1 MCSGSKEKEEIRKLS
16 AKVEKVQLL
25 RCGAQTVNFM
35 IYFILRRNST
45 GSEEQRKR
53 HAGKQRSSQE
63 GEKKMI
69 CVKGKGDCLTFAG
82 RRG

>member
-1 MCSGSKEKEEIRKLS
+1 MNV
-16 AKVEKVQLL
+16 KVEQMQLL

-35 IYFILRRNST
+35 IYFILGRNSN
-45 GSEEQRKR
+45 GSEEHRKR
-53 HAGKQRSSQE
+53 YAGTQRSSQE

-69 CVKGKGDCLTFAG
+69 CVKGKGDWLTIAG